1 VGAEGEAVNDDDG
14 EPGVFEGLAPFGER
28 RVGGDGDGGTLR
40 SLGQDL
46 EEQFGAARVQV
57 DVVELI
63 QAEQAEPAVTG
74 DEARELAFVGEF
86 VDHRG
91 GGRVGD
97 AQAALAGG
105 DAESDPPGTE
115 AKVDFGQFSAEFDGA
130 PTELSM
136 FVMRRSHSGRA
147 VHVCSQ
153 SEGQEAFLEGHAIA
167 FERYGGAPGRV
178 RYDNL
183 KAAAVRVL
191 AGCDRVESD
200 RFTAPRS
207 PFGFD
212 AFFCRPGV
220 EGAYE
225 KGGVEGEVRRFRR
238 RHLVPVPRVGSLAEQ
253 NALRVAADYL
263 DDEHHI
269 GSRLPTVG
277 QMAERPALRP
287 LPAEPFDL
295 TIPRRAK
302 VDRKARISV
311 RGSRYPMTAPYA
323 GRSVDV
329 RLGGSLRTA
338 RRERVECPA
347 HDVAAVR
354 RRRCAS

>member
-1 VGAEGEAVNDDDG
+1 
-14 EPGVFEGLAPFGER
+14 
-28 RVGGDGDGGTLR
+28 
-40 SLGQDL
+40 
-46 EEQFGAARVQV
+46 
-57 DVVELI
+57 
-63 QAEQAEPAVTG
+63 
-74 DEARELAFVGEF
+74 
-86 VDHRG
+86 
-91 GGRVGD
+91 
-97 AQAALAGG
+97 
-105 DAESDPPGTE
+105 
-115 AKVDFGQFSAEFDGA
+115 
-130 PTELSM
+130 
-136 FVMRRSHSGRA
+136 MRRSHSGRA